1 MALSAD
7 KFNQGL
13 SPQDYIQQ
21 MKVNKLPFE
30 EIYRSIEIP
39 DDVLSYF
46 DGLSEP
52 VNLAVFHAE
61 WCGDAVSTT
70 PAILRLAE
78 TSPKINV
85 QVFNRD
91 EEVDL
96 TNTFVPEDRA
106 NTVPVFVV
114 FDQEMGE
121 IARFIETAKG
131 LVPQIDSM
139 DEAIANEV
147 ANEGDNARNV
157 ARGKRTAYRVAHAG
171 DWGEVILNEF
181 KQVVSDGLALAP
193 QDRPSE
199 GGTEWPPPQD

>member
-96 TNTFVPEDRA
+96 TNTFVPEHRA

>member
-46 DGLSEP
+46 DGLSDP

-96 TNTFVPEDRA
+96 TNTFVPEHRA

>member
-46 DGLSEP
+46 DGLSDP

-96 TNTFVPEDRA
+96 TNTFVPEHRA

-139 DEAIANEV
+139 DEAIANDV
-147 ANEGDNARNV
+147 ANEADNARNA
-157 ARGKRTAYRVAHAG
+157 ARGKRTAHRVAHAR

>member
-46 DGLSEP
+46 DGLSDP

-96 TNTFVPEDRA
+96 TNTFVPEHRA

-139 DEAIANEV
+139 DEAIANDV
-147 ANEGDNARNV
+147 VNEGDNARNA
-157 ARGKRTAYRVAHAG
+157 ARGKRTAHRVAHAR

-181 KQVVSDGLALAP
+181 KQVVTDGLALAP

>member
-1 MALSAD
+1 MALSAE
-7 KFNQGL
+7 KFAEGL
-13 SPQDYIQQ
+13 SPQDYVQQ

-39 DDVLSYF
+39 DDVQSYF

-52 VNLAVFHAE
+52 LNLAVFHAE

-78 TSPKINV
+78 NTANLNV
-85 QVFNRD
+85 LVFNRD

-96 TNTFVPEDRA
+96 TNTFLPEHRA

-114 FDQEMGE
+114 FDGKMGE
-121 IARFIETAKG
+121 IARFIETAKA
-131 LVPQIDSM
+131 LVPSIDAM
-139 DEAIANEV
+139 DEAIAQET
-147 ANEGDNARNV
+147 ANEGENARSV
-157 ARGKRTAYRVAHAG
+157 ARGKRTAHRVAHARE
-171 DWGEVILNEF
+171 WGEVILNEF

-199 GGTEWPPPQD
+199 GGTEWPPPED

>member
-39 DDVLSYF
+39 DDVLNYF
-46 DGLSEP
+46 DGLSDP

-96 TNTFVPEDRA
+96 TNTFVPEHRA

>member
-1 MALSAD
+1 MALSAE
-7 KFNQGL
+7 KFAEGL
-13 SPQDYIQQ
+13 SPQDYVKQ

-39 DDVLSYF
+39 DDVQSYF
-46 DGLSEP
+46 DGLGEP
-52 VNLAVFHAE
+52 LNLAVFHAE

-78 TSPKINV
+78 NTANLNV
-85 QVFNRD
+85 LVFNRD

-96 TNTFVPEDRA
+96 TNTFLPEHRA

-114 FDQEMGE
+114 FDRDMGE
-121 IARFIETAKG
+121 VARFVETAKA
-131 LVPQIDSM
+131 LVPSIDAM
-139 DEAIANEV
+139 DEAIAQET
-147 ANEGDNARNV
+147 ANEGDNARTV
-157 ARGKRTAYRVAHAG
+157 ARGKRTAHRVAHARE
-171 DWGEVILNEF
+171 WGEVILNEF
-181 KQVVSDGLALAP
+181 KQVVSDGLSLAP